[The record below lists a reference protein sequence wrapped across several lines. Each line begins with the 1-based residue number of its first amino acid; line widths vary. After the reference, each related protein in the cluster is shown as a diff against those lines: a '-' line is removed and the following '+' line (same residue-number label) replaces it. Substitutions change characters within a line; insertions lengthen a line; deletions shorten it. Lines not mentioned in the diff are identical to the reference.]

1 MPLPG
6 RENPVLLLGPLLR
19 HVDPVSATVWVEA
32 DRPCEV
38 EVLGRRAR
46 TFCVSGHHY
55 ALVVVEGLEPGSAT
69 PYEVHLSSDGGDGE
83 RVWPEASSP
92 FPPSRIRTPGRP
104 GPFRIAFGSCRYA
117 TPSTVDAAE
126 GIPPDA
132 LDTYAARLVE
142 QPETEW
148 PDALVLLG
156 DQVYADE
163 LTPATRRWLSLRRR
177 RPAPDDAQV
186 DDFEECT
193 RLYAESWSDPQVRW
207 LLSTVPSSMIFDD
220 HEMID
225 DWNTSA
231 AWRREVTGQDWWTR
245 RICGGLVSYWVYQH
259 LGNLSP
265 QELAENTTWQA
276 VLEHRDDAEPVLQAM
291 AERAD
296 RDPRSIRWSYV
307 RHWGEARLVMVD
319 SRAGRVLDDTA
330 RGMLDEAEFAWIEA
344 AMRRAVDEGVEHLV
358 LGTSLPWL
366 LPHAIHEVERWNETL
381 AHRHLGRPLGRVS
394 EALRQAADLEHWS
407 AFGESFERLGRALV
421 EIGRGE
427 HGRAPATALVL
438 SGDVHHAYAA
448 ELVAPDGLSTR
459 VHQLTVSPLHNQA
472 PHPIRVGF
480 RIGWSRWARRLTAGL
495 SRLARVRPSELDWA
509 KQAGPYFGNQLG
521 ELVLH
526 DRDATFRL
534 FVTHRDEAGH
544 ERLELVTDLPLSE
557 PVQAEVTG

>member
-1 MPLPG
+1 VRNPPRWATLGSMPLPG
-6 RENPVLLLGPLLR
+6 RENPVLLIGPLLR
-19 HVDPVSATVWVEA
+19 HVDPVSATVWVET

-38 EVLGRRAR
+38 AVLGRRAR
-46 TFCVSGHHY
+46 TFTVSGHCY

-69 PYEVHLSSDGGDGE
+69 PYEVHLDGE
-83 RVWPEASSP
+83 RVWPEAGSP

-104 GPFRIAFGSCRYA
+104 GPFTIAFGSCRYA
-117 TPSTVDAAE
+117 TPSTVDTGE

-132 LDTYAARLVE
+132 LDTYAARLTE
-142 QPETEW
+142 QPEDEW

-163 LTPATRRWLSLRRR
+163 LTPATRHWLSLRRQQ
-177 RPAPDDAQV
+177 PAAPDAQV
-186 DDFEECT
+186 DDFEEYT

-245 RICGGLVSYWVYQH
+245 RICGGLASYWVYQH

-265 QELAENTTWQA
+265 QELADNETWQA
-276 VLEHRDDAEPVLQAM
+276 VQQHGDDAEPVLQAM
-291 AERAD
+291 AEAAD
-296 RDPRSIRWSYV
+296 RDPRSVRWSYV
-307 RHWGEARLVMVD
+307 RHWGEARMVMVD
-319 SRAGRVLDDTA
+319 SRAGRVLEESA
-330 RGMLDEAEFAWIEA
+330 RGMLDEDEFAWVEA
-344 AMRRAVDEGVEHLV
+344 AIRRAVDEGVEHLV

-381 AHRHLGRPLGRVS
+381 TRRHQGRPLGRIS
-394 EALRQAADLEHWS
+394 EQLRQAADLEHWA
-407 AFGESFERLGRALV
+407 AFGDSFE
-421 EIGRGE
+421 
-427 HGRAPATALVL
+427 
-438 SGDVHHAYAA
+438 
-448 ELVAPDGLSTR
+448 PDGLETR

-480 RIGWSRWARRLTAGL
+480 RIGWSRWARRLTTGL
-495 SRLARVRPSELDWA
+495 ARLARVRPSELDWA

-526 DRDATFRL
+526 DREASFRL
-534 FVTHRDEAGH
+534 FVTDRDDAG
-544 ERLELVTDLPLSE
+544 EGRLQLVAELPLSD
-557 PVQAEVTG
+557 PVAAEVTG